1 MKHNRRKPTEEELR
15 GGPEMSEMDELE
27 GEFLICQVCG
37 ESGEGVITLQNEEG
51 FAICSNCVDGLS
63 SILVQVR
70 RDLSES
76 GDLYEHRSIN

>member
-1 MKHNRRKPTEEELR
+1 MKHKRRKPTKEELM
-15 GGPEMSEMDELE
+15 GEPEMNELE

-51 FAICSNCVDGLS
+51 FAICSNCIDGLA

-76 GDLYEHRSIN
+76 GDLYEHRSLN